1 MSNYRYTLSLT
12 PGTPLVAQMLVKF
25 VVNELKTEAQW
36 DKNNCTVQFDFDAN
50 AFLANDANDGDP
62 LLVQRIK
69 RAEAEIKAAM
79 EAATA
84 AGLSVNWVSIGPN
97 GNRQLI
103 ADPTLIITRTY

>member
-1 MSNYRYTLSLT
+1 MKHLMRS
-12 PGTPLVAQMLVKF
+12 
-25 VVNELKTEAQW
+25 VVEGLKVSQVHWE
-36 DKNNCTVQFDFDAN
+36 KNTGKLAFEYDAD
-50 AFLANDANDGDP
+50 LAEDAESGDP

-69 RAEAEIKAAM
+69 RAEAEVKAAM

-84 AGLSVNWVSIGPN
+84 AGLSVNWVNIGPN